1 MSYLCIYQ
9 MRALHN
15 DEVRNISCG
24 DDNDVWLYLG
34 IEALYYFISDK
45 NTLPWTPQG

>member
-1 MSYLCIYQ
+1 
-9 MRALHN
+9 MRVLYN

-34 IEALYYFISDK
+34 IEVFYYFILDK
-45 NTLPWTPQG
+45 NILLWIF